1 MNYTNQYDVAVI
13 GGGPAGVAAAI
24 AAGRMGAKT
33 VLIEPNPFLG
43 GAGTASMVG
52 PWMTNYHQDTQVIKG
67 IFQDIVDELVKYEGS
82 TGTLKC
88 PYDEA
93 GKTQGTGGHITPF
106 DGEILK
112 YVLNKLVIE
121 AGVDL
126 LLNTFVDQ
134 VNNKNGT
141 IESVGIRGKSF
152 SHSIKAKKF
161 IDSTGDGDIAVQA
174 GAKHEFGRK
183 EDGLSQPVTAMFR
196 MSYVDL
202 DAFIDYTD
210 MHRNEFVWLTYPV
223 LPASLPPHFAD
234 KMVAVTGFNDLV
246 AKGQQSGELNLGRER
261 ITIFSDFKKGDVLF
275 NATRLNRID
284 GTKNT
289 DLIRAGL
296 ELKEQVMSL
305 TNFSRK
311 YLPGF
316 SKAFLSGASSHVGVR
331 ETRRIVGDYVLTQED
346 VLRGRKFDDGIS
358 KGCFPVDIHSP
369 LDKKNVWVE
378 LDDAYDIPYRCLLPV
393 GLDNVLVAGRCI
405 SATHEA
411 LASARVQSHSMAQ
424 GHAAGIAAA
433 IAARDNVT
441 TREVSVSELQNYLR
455 EQNAIVAGDLE
466 VTG

>member
-1 MNYTNQYDVAVI
+1 MDSANQYDVAVI

-24 AAGRMGAKT
+24 AAGRMGVKT
-33 VLIEPNPFLG
+33 VLIEPNPYLG

-88 PYDEA
+88 PYDEP

-112 YVLNKLVIE
+112 YVLHKLVVK
-121 AGVDL
+121 AGVNL
-126 LLNTFVDQ
+126 FLNTFVDQ
-134 VNNKNGT
+134 VNSNEGT

-152 SHSIKAKKF
+152 ADTIKAKKF
-161 IDSTGDGDIAVQA
+161 IDTTGDGDIAVQA
-174 GAKHEFGRK
+174 GAEYEFGRK

-196 MSYVDL
+196 MSYVDI
-202 DAFIDYTD
+202 DTFIEYTD
-210 MHRNEFVWLTYPV
+210 RHRNDLVWLTYPI
-223 LPASLPPHFAD
+223 LPDNLPSHFAD

-246 AKGQQSGELNLGRER
+246 AKGQESGELNLGRER

-289 DLIRAGL
+289 DVIRAGL
-296 ELKEQVMSL
+296 ELKEQVLSL
-305 TNFSRK
+305 TSFARK
-311 YLPGF
+311 HLPGF
-316 SKAFLSGASSHVGVR
+316 SNAFLSGASSQVGIR
-331 ETRRIVGDYVLTQED
+331 ETRRIVGDYVLAQED
-346 VLRGRKFDDGIS
+346 VLRGRKFDDGIA

-369 LDKKNVWVE
+369 TDRKNVWVE
-378 LDDAYDIPYRCLLPV
+378 LEDAYDIPYRCLLPV
-393 GLDNVLVAGRCI
+393 GLENVLVAGRCL

-424 GHAAGIAAA
+424 GQAAGIAAA
-433 IAARDNVT
+433 MSAANGVT
-441 TREVSVSELQNYLR
+441 TREINVSQLQKYLR
-455 EQNAIVAGDLE
+455 DQNAIVAGDLE